1 MTRLFELWS
10 HVSTKPLLWDK
21 RCTLR
26 MAGQSQ
32 QSEQCAATS
41 PTLLHNSKSRL
52 SLPEV
57 LWALISNNLVTVG
70 SVVPQ

>member
-1 MTRLFELWS
+1 MTRSFGLWS
-10 HVSTKPLLWDK
+10 HVSTEPLLCK
-21 RCTLR
+21 SRSTLR

-52 SLPEV
+52 GQPDV
-57 LWALISNNLVTVG
+57 LWPASATVL
-70 SVVPQ
+70 